1 MNNIEKQVDLAN
13 ERFLL
18 IDDNPQ
24 FLQVLQEAISRWG
37 YRVDTSSKPVEA
49 LRMIE
54 EGLHTFL
61 ICDLRMPHVDGLE
74 LIREARN
81 LQPQILCFAIT
92 GYIEE
97 YAFIDAVHAG
107 ATDFLRKPFELAE
120 LKAKIMRAIL
130 ERDRALEL
138 LRLSITDVLTGLF
151 NRRHFFAVLDQ
162 EIARASRQQWPL
174 SLILLD
180 LDTFKQFNDRHGHM
194 AGDRLLENVGA
205 ILQGCIRQDVDS
217 AYRYGGDEFAVI
229 LVDADAQVALRVGH
243 RIAETI
249 KERCGVSAALGFAEL
264 AEGMNAETLIALADS
279 RLYQAKGIT
288 LRPETRRNP
297 S

>member
-1 MNNIEKQVDLAN
+1 MEKQVDLAN

-37 YRVDTSSKPVEA
+37 YRVDRCSKPVEA
-49 LRMIE
+49 LKVIE

-74 LIREARN
+74 LIREARK

-92 GYIEE
+92 GYEE
-97 YAFIDAVHAG
+97 YAFIDAIHAG

-138 LRLSITDVLTGLF
+138 LKLSITDVLTGLF
-151 NRRHFFAVLDQ
+151 NRRQFFAVLDQ
-162 EIARASRQQWPL
+162 EIVRASRQQWPL

-180 LDTFKQFNDRHGHM
+180 LEAFKQFNDKHGHA
-194 AGDRLLENVGA
+194 AGDRLLEKVGA
-205 ILQGCIRQDVDS
+205 TLQGCIRQDVDS

-229 LVDADAQVALRVGH
+229 MVDADSQVALRVGH
-243 RIAETI
+243 RIAESI

-264 AEGMNAETLIALADS
+264 AEGMNAEALIALAER

-288 LRPETRRNP
+288 LRPEMERSHP
-297 S
+297 